1 MWIGIFIC
9 FTAKSMCW
17 VVKEKG
23 QSWDGKYFS
32 NTTLVET
39 VISFLKKRENVH
51 DVRGTTFLHDKAPC
65 LKSTEIKQLICSNKI
80 DFFDNSQWLGYSPYL
95 NAAENLRAILKDRVS
110 RRLYPILQ
118 IQSNW
123 TRKTSLK
130 SSKKNR
136 KTCLRIWSFLRH
148 CCARIY
154 HS

>member
-23 QSWDGKYFS
+23 QSLDGKYFS

-51 DVRGTTFLHDKAPC
+51 DVRGTT
-65 LKSTEIKQLICSNKI
+65 SIEIKQLLCSNNV

-95 NAAENLRAILKDRVS
+95 NAAENLRAILKDRVL
-110 RRLYPILQ
+110 RRLNLILQ
-118 IQSNW
+118 IQSN
-123 TRKTSLK
+123 
-130 SSKKNR
+130 
-136 KTCLRIWSFLRH
+136 
-148 CCARIY
+148 
-154 HS
+154 